1 MTAKTAN
8 RPQELRPDLPKYP
21 RTWEDCGAIPDDP
34 TFDNGPV
41 LTQILEAQATRRV
54 KTVPA
59 GTLSNYYIKTPIVWP
74 QWTGGALEGS
84 GGYTYA
90 LSTGVIGCTR
100 IVWAGDEGQPM
111 VDYHGTG
118 GRISRIILCGG
129 PLTNDYQSVAGHGI
143 LVSAHKN
150 PPSGNLVTD
159 QLAIVQCN
167 VGIHCLR
174 EPDNNH
180 ADLMKHFGLLMHNVR
195 IPYWVEGFQSCP
207 HWLYGFDCREG
218 YETVFKFE
226 NGGKPAGGS
235 LFVWGIYLGE
245 SHDRILLDID
255 RMNEYSAKYEI
266 NGLQVDGAVRGL
278 VPLRHK
284 TYVGTVRIDG
294 QIGDDNQLAKQP
306 IVALQGATK
315 YADIDIDLRRFKY
328 SSGGQK

>member
-1 MTAKTAN
+1 
-8 RPQELRPDLPKYP
+8 
-21 RTWEDCGAIPDDP
+21 
-34 TFDNGPV
+34 
-41 LTQILEAQATRRV
+41 
-54 KTVPA
+54 
-59 GTLSNYYIKTPIVWP
+59 
-74 QWTGGALEGS
+74 
-84 GGYTYA
+84 
-90 LSTGVIGCTR
+90 
-100 IVWAGDEGQPM
+100 
-111 VDYHGTG
+111 
-118 GRISRIILCGG
+118 
-129 PLTNDYQSVAGHGI
+129 
-143 LVSAHKN
+143 
-150 PPSGNLVTD
+150 
-159 QLAIVQCN
+159 
-167 VGIHCLR
+167 
-174 EPDNNH
+174 
-180 ADLMKHFGLLMHNVR
+180 MKHFGLLTHLVR
-195 IPYWVEGFQSCP
+195 VPYWVEGFQSCP

-266 NGLQVDGAVRGL
+266 HGLQVDGAVRGL